1 MGTLMGARQEVD
13 PRRGRVPNLT
23 ADLEDVEYNFY
34 SEEDATDYVKG
45 VEWPCEDIIDCPNAP
60 ASEWPS
66 LKLSSE
72 SVSAEEKEKLASE
85 QKVLEACRN
94 FFHDKYAPE
103 LDEEDELTN
112 EDDIEA
118 DTEEDTM
125 DCNPGNN
132 EEFKFFIK
140 LFTEDEKLSFYE
152 NNHHGGDFCCLVCA
166 AIAKKIED
174 ILDEKISNAKKDAW
188 ILTVPISKIIQ
199 LSKLIEVHVTQ
210 SKKQRFS
217 ESVYWLRGVRNFM
230 YEELRERVH
239 KEKTFK

>member
-188 ILTVPISKIIQ
+188 ILTGRMMRQKMWQIDTLRKIDSNDPVSKETAFEAQLATYGYKKTRFRPNSII
-199 LSKLIEVHVTQ
+199 
-210 SKKQRFS
+210 
-217 ESVYWLRGVRNFM
+217 
-230 YEELRERVH
+230 
-239 KEKTFK
+239 